1 MESRR
6 VLNALKEI
14 KQEQKII
21 YVFGAAGTGK
31 TTLIDRVRDLSI
43 NSVVLAP
50 TGIAAL
56 NVNGQTIHSFFKL
69 DWSPTPRSKS
79 SLNSALIK
87 NLELLVIDEISM
99 VNASLMDAIDRTL
112 KKNRK
117 SNQPFG
123 GVSLML
129 VGDIFQLEPVVI
141 GETKKFFNDKTLQ

>member
-1 MESRR
+1 MGMENKKIIETMESRR

-56 NVNGQTIHSFFKL
+56 NVNGQTIHSFL
-69 DWSPTPRSKS
+69 SWIGRQH
-79 SLNSALIK
+79 
-87 NLELLVIDEISM
+87 LEARAV
-99 VNASLMDAIDRTL
+99 
-112 KKNRK
+112 
-117 SNQPFG
+117 
-123 GVSLML
+123 
-129 VGDIFQLEPVVI
+129 
-141 GETKKFFNDKTLQ
+141 

>member
-1 MESRR
+1 MSCYGYGKQKNYRDNGIPQG
-6 VLNALKEI
+6 LDALKEI

-69 DWSPTPRSKS
+69 DWSPTPRSKI

-87 NLELLVIDEISM
+87 NLELLIIDEISM
-99 VNASLMDAIDRTL
+99 VNAIINGRH
-112 KKNRK
+112 
-117 SNQPFG
+117 
-123 GVSLML
+123 
-129 VGDIFQLEPVVI
+129 
-141 GETKKFFNDKTLQ
+141 